1 MPCRLPGHN
10 QLVHPYYVVL
20 IVPSMRMLLNDSP
33 RRTPGQLG
41 WVRPGPQCSWIHRRS
56 RALLA
61 CQKKSPEVP
70 AETPEGLQRAPEGRG
85 AERGSQQAQ
94 GQGADCLCR
103 KQAQRST
110 PCRGTA
116 VPPVLVKSPPVTQP
130 ASAAALTCEGQVHSP
145 SGLHRAW
152 VRTSPCLF
160 HLVSL
165 DAVVLFAAHRQG
177 LHGPS
182 GPSGPFGP
190 SGPYGPDGT
199 FALQHL
205 HSSGPAWSTDF
216 GCISGDAEWKTAHL
230 LVPLASQLL
239 HLFLFLTHGDPLVF
253 LALPEQ
259 ASLSLLIL
267 WTSGQFDSRVW
278 PCSAVLCCVPYC
290 EAISLVARPIFSEY
304 TRAHT
309 HI

>member
-1 MPCRLPGHN
+1 M
-10 QLVHPYYVVL
+10 VH
-20 IVPSMRMLLNDSP
+20 
-33 RRTPGQLG
+33 
-41 WVRPGPQCSWIHRRS
+41 
-56 RALLA
+56 LA
-61 CQKKSPEVP
+61 
-70 AETPEGLQRAPEGRG
+70 
-85 AERGSQQAQ
+85 
-94 GQGADCLCR
+94 
-103 KQAQRST
+103 
-110 PCRGTA
+110 
-116 VPPVLVKSPPVTQP
+116 
-130 ASAAALTCEGQVHSP
+130 
-145 SGLHRAW
+145 
-152 VRTSPCLF
+152 
-160 HLVSL
+160 HL
-165 DAVVLFAAHRQG
+165 
-177 LHGPS
+177 
-182 GPSGPFGP
+182 GPFGP

-205 HSSGPAWSTDF
+205 HSSCPTWSTDF

-230 LVPLASQLL
+230 LVPLASQLV

-290 EAISLVARPIFSEY
+290 EAISLVARPIFSQY